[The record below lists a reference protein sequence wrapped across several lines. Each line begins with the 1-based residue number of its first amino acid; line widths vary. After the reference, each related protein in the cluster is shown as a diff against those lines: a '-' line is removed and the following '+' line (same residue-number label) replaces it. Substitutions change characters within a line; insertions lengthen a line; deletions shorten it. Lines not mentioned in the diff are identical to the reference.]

1 MPHPAV
7 AQQEPCKGCGLVGAG
22 IGHDTTMLL
31 VLVLLQVKDTPA
43 WGNTRTAQLLP
54 QPLPLPFQ

>member
-1 MPHPAV
+1 
-7 AQQEPCKGCGLVGAG
+7 
-22 IGHDTTMLL
+22 MLL